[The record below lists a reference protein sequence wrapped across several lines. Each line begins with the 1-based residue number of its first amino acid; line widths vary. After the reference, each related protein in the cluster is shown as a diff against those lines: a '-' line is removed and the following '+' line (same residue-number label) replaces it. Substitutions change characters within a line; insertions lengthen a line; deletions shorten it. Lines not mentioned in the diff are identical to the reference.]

1 MIMAYNVHQNHFS
14 IHFSD
19 DWAQL
24 LYENSLFLY
33 ELSSATLLSRKETMS
48 VETFPGSSLFWVNTF
63 KINTILEFIPLTD
76 MNIIIFQMK

>member
-1 MIMAYNVHQNHFS
+1 MAYNVHQNHFS

-48 VETFPGSSLFWVNTF
+48 VETFPGSSLF
-63 KINTILEFIPLTD
+63 
-76 MNIIIFQMK
+76 